1 MARETR
7 TMVQVEANKLD
18 LQMFNMAHALFKFAD
33 GAWTKKE
40 KEALADLALSIRQH
54 RYIVQRRM
62 HSKDLDAI
70 KSVAAE

>member
-7 TMVQVEANKLD
+7 TAVQIDANKLD
-18 LQMFNMAHALFKFAD
+18 LQMFNMADALLKFAD

-40 KEALADLALSIRQH
+40 KEVLADLALSIRQH

-62 HSKDLDAI
+62 HPKDLAAI
-70 KSVAAE
+70 KASSE